1 MFEKLLGQIKEP
13 ARQLALEEPLI
24 PMDKKDTAANEAISA
39 ISEEID
45 RMMESGDFSS
55 LAGIKDNTQLE
66 HNATIL
72 NVIASFSEKLK
83 NNTGLSDADANTV
96 AKHLIPIL
104 FVQMKE
110 KFSGEKMDLKSL
122 MGNLTLSEIM
132 KLMANMGKLKDALGK

>member
-45 RMMESGDFSS
+45 RMMDSGDFSS